1 MIYNTYELIWLFL
14 IYSFL
19 GWMLET
25 ILAATEQR
33 RFVNRG
39 LINGPLCT
47 IYGVPIVILTIFG
60 QELPLFWLFLGAM
73 IVATVTEW
81 ISGHMIERFYHE
93 RWWDYS
99 NVKWNLDGYICLPAS
114 LVWGV
119 LGTIS
124 MRWGNGLLIRLYGF
138 LPEGIGHLLVWIL
151 AGMLVLSMSVPVY
164 ADKSVVVKV
173 EAPADTTD
181 YYMTVDSGG
190 VGVDIYPSTD
200 EKGEKLND
208 KTVKDGT
215 VLHIEGETE
224 KNGETWGYTEYNGRY
239 GYVPLE
245 ELRPS
250 RDAELVKAGIAG
262 STEKETSG
270 VKQGGASDTQN
281 SSAGETQGEAA
292 GMDNTGNAQV
302 QNGEGQGT
310 SAETDSTGS
319 SQAQNG
325 EGQGTSAG
333 ADSTG
338 SSQSQNGEG
347 PGTSAGTDSTGS
359 AQAQNGEVQG
369 PPAASDSTDSSQAQ
383 SGEVQG
389 PPAAEGT
396 TEGGDYAEEAVTKPV
411 NGTAATSFKE
421 ENSWYKSPFI
431 WIGIA
436 TVLAVIGILGY
447 HLKKR

>member
-1 MIYNTYELIWLFL
+1 M
-14 IYSFL
+14 
-19 GWMLET
+19 
-25 ILAATEQR
+25 R
-33 RFVNRG
+33 R
-39 LINGPLCT
+39 CK
-47 IYGVPIVILTIFG
+47 GVF
-60 QELPLFWLFLGAM
+60 
-73 IVATVTEW
+73 
-81 ISGHMIERFYHE
+81 
-93 RWWDYS
+93 
-99 NVKWNLDGYICLPAS
+99 
-114 LVWGV
+114 
-119 LGTIS
+119 
-124 MRWGNGLLIRLYGF
+124 
-138 LPEGIGHLLVWIL
+138 L

-200 EKGEKLND
+200 GKGEKLND

-224 KNGETWGYTEYNGRY
+224 KNGETWGYTKYNGRY

-250 RDAELVKAGIAG
+250 KDAELAKAGIAG
-262 STEKETSG
+262 GTEKETSA
-270 VKQGGASDTQN
+270 VNQGDASDTQD
-281 SSAGETQGEAA
+281 SAA
-292 GMDNTGNAQV
+292 
-302 QNGEGQGT
+302 GEGQGT
-310 SAETDSTGS
+310 SAGTASTGSSQAQNDEGQGTSAGTDNTGS

-325 EGQGTSAG
+325 EGQGTSA
-333 ADSTG
+333 AD
-338 SSQSQNGEG
+338 
-347 PGTSAGTDSTGS
+347 
-359 AQAQNGEVQG
+359 
-369 PPAASDSTDSSQAQ
+369 
-383 SGEVQG
+383 
-389 PPAAEGT
+389 GT
-396 TEGGDYAEEAVTKPV
+396 TEGGGSVDEAVTKPV

>member
-1 MIYNTYELIWLFL
+1 MK
-14 IYSFL
+14 
-19 GWMLET
+19 
-25 ILAATEQR
+25 R
-33 RFVNRG
+33 
-39 LINGPLCT
+39 C
-47 IYGVPIVILTIFG
+47 
-60 QELPLFWLFLGAM
+60 
-73 IVATVTEW
+73 
-81 ISGHMIERFYHE
+81 
-93 RWWDYS
+93 
-99 NVKWNLDGYICLPAS
+99 K
-114 LVWGV
+114 GV
-119 LGTIS
+119 L
-124 MRWGNGLLIRLYGF
+124 
-138 LPEGIGHLLVWIL
+138 L
-151 AGMLVLSMSVPVY
+151 AGMLVLSLSVPVY

-200 EKGEKLND
+200 GKGEKLND
-208 KTVKDGT
+208 KTVRDGT

-250 RDAELVKAGIAG
+250 KDAELAKAGIAG
-262 STEKETSG
+262 GTEKETSA
-270 VKQGGASDTQN
+270 VNQGDASDTQD
-281 SSAGETQGEAA
+281 SAA
-292 GMDNTGNAQV
+292 
-302 QNGEGQGT
+302 
-310 SAETDSTGS
+310 
-319 SQAQNG
+319 G

-333 ADSTG
+333 TASTG
-338 SSQSQNGEG
+338 
-347 PGTSAGTDSTGS
+347 
-359 AQAQNGEVQG
+359 
-369 PPAASDSTDSSQAQ
+369 SSQAQ

-389 PPAAEGT
+389 PPAADGT
-396 TEGGDYAEEAVTKPV
+396 TEGGKSADEAVTKPV

>member
-1 MIYNTYELIWLFL
+1 MK
-14 IYSFL
+14 
-19 GWMLET
+19 
-25 ILAATEQR
+25 R
-33 RFVNRG
+33 
-39 LINGPLCT
+39 C
-47 IYGVPIVILTIFG
+47 
-60 QELPLFWLFLGAM
+60 
-73 IVATVTEW
+73 
-81 ISGHMIERFYHE
+81 
-93 RWWDYS
+93 
-99 NVKWNLDGYICLPAS
+99 K
-114 LVWGV
+114 GV
-119 LGTIS
+119 L
-124 MRWGNGLLIRLYGF
+124 
-138 LPEGIGHLLVWIL
+138 L

-200 EKGEKLND
+200 GKGEKLND
-208 KTVKDGT
+208 KTVRDGT

-250 RDAELVKAGIAG
+250 KDAELAKAGIAG
-262 STEKETSG
+262 GTEKETSA
-270 VKQGGASDTQN
+270 VNQGDASDTQD
-281 SSAGETQGEAA
+281 SAAGETQGPPA
-292 GMDNTGNAQV
+292 GTA
-302 QNGEGQGT
+302 
-310 SAETDSTGS
+310 STG
-319 SQAQNG
+319 
-325 EGQGTSAG
+325 
-333 ADSTG
+333 
-338 SSQSQNGEG
+338 
-347 PGTSAGTDSTGS
+347 
-359 AQAQNGEVQG
+359 
-369 PPAASDSTDSSQAQ
+369 SSQAQ

-389 PPAAEGT
+389 PPAADGT
-396 TEGGDYAEEAVTKPV
+396 TEGGESADEAVTKPV

>member
-1 MIYNTYELIWLFL
+1 M
-14 IYSFL
+14 
-19 GWMLET
+19 
-25 ILAATEQR
+25 R
-33 RFVNRG
+33 R
-39 LINGPLCT
+39 C
-47 IYGVPIVILTIFG
+47 
-60 QELPLFWLFLGAM
+60 
-73 IVATVTEW
+73 
-81 ISGHMIERFYHE
+81 
-93 RWWDYS
+93 
-99 NVKWNLDGYICLPAS
+99 K
-114 LVWGV
+114 GV
-119 LGTIS
+119 L
-124 MRWGNGLLIRLYGF
+124 
-138 LPEGIGHLLVWIL
+138 L

-200 EKGEKLND
+200 GKGEKLND
-208 KTVKDGT
+208 KTVRDGT

-250 RDAELVKAGIAG
+250 KDAELAKAGIAG
-262 STEKETSG
+262 GTEKETSG

-281 SSAGETQGEAA
+281 SSAGETQGK
-292 GMDNTGNAQV
+292 V
-302 QNGEGQGT
+302 
-310 SAETDSTGS
+310 
-319 SQAQNG
+319 
-325 EGQGTSAG
+325 
-333 ADSTG
+333 
-338 SSQSQNGEG
+338 
-347 PGTSAGTDSTGS
+347 AGTDSTDS
-359 AQAQNGEVQG
+359 AQAQRGEVQG
-369 PPAASDSTDSSQAQ
+369 PPAASDSTGSAQAQ
-383 SGEVQG
+383 RGEVQG

-411 NGTAATSFKE
+411 NGTVATSFKE

>member
-1 MIYNTYELIWLFL
+1 MK
-14 IYSFL
+14 
-19 GWMLET
+19 
-25 ILAATEQR
+25 R
-33 RFVNRG
+33 
-39 LINGPLCT
+39 C
-47 IYGVPIVILTIFG
+47 
-60 QELPLFWLFLGAM
+60 
-73 IVATVTEW
+73 
-81 ISGHMIERFYHE
+81 
-93 RWWDYS
+93 
-99 NVKWNLDGYICLPAS
+99 K
-114 LVWGV
+114 GV
-119 LGTIS
+119 L
-124 MRWGNGLLIRLYGF
+124 
-138 LPEGIGHLLVWIL
+138 L

-200 EKGEKLND
+200 GKGEKLND
-208 KTVKDGT
+208 KTVRDGT

-250 RDAELVKAGIAG
+250 KDAELAKAGIAG
-262 STEKETSG
+262 STEKETSA
-270 VKQGGASDTQN
+270 VNQGDASDTQN
-281 SSAGETQGEAA
+281 SAA
-292 GMDNTGNAQV
+292 
-302 QNGEGQGT
+302 
-310 SAETDSTGS
+310 
-319 SQAQNG
+319 G

-333 ADSTG
+333 TASTDE
-338 SSQSQNGEG
+338 S
-347 PGTSAGTDSTGS
+347 
-359 AQAQNGEVQG
+359 QAQRGEVQG
-369 PPAASDSTDSSQAQ
+369 PPAGTASTASSQAQ

-389 PPAAEGT
+389 PPAADGT
-396 TEGGDYAEEAVTKPV
+396 TEGGESVDEAVTKPV

>member
-1 MIYNTYELIWLFL
+1 MK
-14 IYSFL
+14 
-19 GWMLET
+19 
-25 ILAATEQR
+25 R
-33 RFVNRG
+33 
-39 LINGPLCT
+39 C
-47 IYGVPIVILTIFG
+47 
-60 QELPLFWLFLGAM
+60 
-73 IVATVTEW
+73 
-81 ISGHMIERFYHE
+81 
-93 RWWDYS
+93 
-99 NVKWNLDGYICLPAS
+99 K
-114 LVWGV
+114 GV
-119 LGTIS
+119 L
-124 MRWGNGLLIRLYGF
+124 
-138 LPEGIGHLLVWIL
+138 L

-200 EKGEKLND
+200 GKGEKLND
-208 KTVKDGT
+208 KTVRDGT

-250 RDAELVKAGIAG
+250 KDAELAKAGIAG
-262 STEKETSG
+262 STEKETSA
-270 VKQGGASDTQN
+270 VNQGDASDTQN
-281 SSAGETQGEAA
+281 SAAGETQGKAA
-292 GMDNTGNAQV
+292 GTDN
-302 QNGEGQGT
+302 
-310 SAETDSTGS
+310 TGS

-325 EGQGTSAG
+325 EGQGA
-333 ADSTG
+333 
-338 SSQSQNGEG
+338 
-347 PGTSAGTDSTGS
+347 SAGTASTG
-359 AQAQNGEVQG
+359 
-369 PPAASDSTDSSQAQ
+369 SSQAQ

-389 PPAAEGT
+389 PPAADGT
-396 TEGGDYAEEAVTKPV
+396 TEGGKSADEAVTKPV

>member
-1 MIYNTYELIWLFL
+1 M
-14 IYSFL
+14 
-19 GWMLET
+19 
-25 ILAATEQR
+25 R
-33 RFVNRG
+33 R
-39 LINGPLCT
+39 C
-47 IYGVPIVILTIFG
+47 
-60 QELPLFWLFLGAM
+60 
-73 IVATVTEW
+73 
-81 ISGHMIERFYHE
+81 
-93 RWWDYS
+93 
-99 NVKWNLDGYICLPAS
+99 K
-114 LVWGV
+114 GV
-119 LGTIS
+119 L
-124 MRWGNGLLIRLYGF
+124 
-138 LPEGIGHLLVWIL
+138 L

-250 RDAELVKAGIAG
+250 KDAELAKAGIAG

-281 SSAGETQGEAA
+281 SSAGETPGEAA
-292 GMDNTGNAQV
+292 GTDSTDSAQAQNGERPGTSAGTDSTDSAQA

-310 SAETDSTGS
+310 SAGTDNTGS

-333 ADSTG
+333 TASTG
-338 SSQSQNGEG
+338 SSQ
-347 PGTSAGTDSTGS
+347 
-359 AQAQNGEVQG
+359 AQRGEVQG
-369 PPAASDSTDSSQAQ
+369 PPAAD
-383 SGEVQG
+383 
-389 PPAAEGT
+389 GT
-396 TEGGDYAEEAVTKPV
+396 TEGGESVDEAVTKPV

-436 TVLAVIGILGY
+436 TGVAVIGILGY

>member
-1 MIYNTYELIWLFL
+1 MK
-14 IYSFL
+14 
-19 GWMLET
+19 
-25 ILAATEQR
+25 R
-33 RFVNRG
+33 
-39 LINGPLCT
+39 C
-47 IYGVPIVILTIFG
+47 
-60 QELPLFWLFLGAM
+60 
-73 IVATVTEW
+73 
-81 ISGHMIERFYHE
+81 
-93 RWWDYS
+93 
-99 NVKWNLDGYICLPAS
+99 K
-114 LVWGV
+114 GV
-119 LGTIS
+119 L
-124 MRWGNGLLIRLYGF
+124 
-138 LPEGIGHLLVWIL
+138 L

-200 EKGEKLND
+200 GKGEKLND
-208 KTVKDGT
+208 KTVRDGT

-250 RDAELVKAGIAG
+250 KDAELAKAGIAG
-262 STEKETSG
+262 GTEKETSA
-270 VKQGGASDTQN
+270 VNQGDASDTQD
-281 SSAGETQGEAA
+281 SAA
-292 GMDNTGNAQV
+292 
-302 QNGEGQGT
+302 GEGQGT
-310 SAETDSTGS
+310 SAGTASTGSSQAQNDEGQGTSAGTGRIHGS

-333 ADSTG
+333 MASTDEAKAQRGEVQGPPAGTASTG
-338 SSQSQNGEG
+338 SSQ
-347 PGTSAGTDSTGS
+347 
-359 AQAQNGEVQG
+359 AQRGEVQG
-369 PPAASDSTDSSQAQ
+369 PPAAD
-383 SGEVQG
+383 
-389 PPAAEGT
+389 GT
-396 TEGGDYAEEAVTKPV
+396 TEGGGSVDEAVTKPV

>member
-1 MIYNTYELIWLFL
+1 MK
-14 IYSFL
+14 
-19 GWMLET
+19 
-25 ILAATEQR
+25 R
-33 RFVNRG
+33 
-39 LINGPLCT
+39 CK
-47 IYGVPIVILTIFG
+47 GVF
-60 QELPLFWLFLGAM
+60 
-73 IVATVTEW
+73 
-81 ISGHMIERFYHE
+81 
-93 RWWDYS
+93 
-99 NVKWNLDGYICLPAS
+99 
-114 LVWGV
+114 
-119 LGTIS
+119 
-124 MRWGNGLLIRLYGF
+124 
-138 LPEGIGHLLVWIL
+138 L

-164 ADKSVVVKV
+164 ADKSVVMKV

-200 EKGEKLND
+200 GKGEKLND
-208 KTVKDGT
+208 KTVRDGT

-250 RDAELVKAGIAG
+250 KDAELAKAGIAG
-262 STEKETSG
+262 GTEKETSA
-270 VKQGGASDTQN
+270 VNQGDASDTQD
-281 SSAGETQGEAA
+281 SAA
-292 GMDNTGNAQV
+292 
-302 QNGEGQGT
+302 
-310 SAETDSTGS
+310 
-319 SQAQNG
+319 G

-333 ADSTG
+333 
-338 SSQSQNGEG
+338 
-347 PGTSAGTDSTGS
+347 TDSTDS
-359 AQAQNGEVQG
+359 SQAQRGEVQG
-369 PPAASDSTDSSQAQ
+369 PPAASDRTGSSQAQ

-396 TEGGDYAEEAVTKPV
+396 TEDGDYAEEAVTKPV

-436 TVLAVIGILGY
+436 TVVAVIGILGY

>member
-1 MIYNTYELIWLFL
+1 M
-14 IYSFL
+14 
-19 GWMLET
+19 
-25 ILAATEQR
+25 R
-33 RFVNRG
+33 R
-39 LINGPLCT
+39 C
-47 IYGVPIVILTIFG
+47 
-60 QELPLFWLFLGAM
+60 
-73 IVATVTEW
+73 
-81 ISGHMIERFYHE
+81 
-93 RWWDYS
+93 
-99 NVKWNLDGYICLPAS
+99 K
-114 LVWGV
+114 GV
-119 LGTIS
+119 L
-124 MRWGNGLLIRLYGF
+124 
-138 LPEGIGHLLVWIL
+138 L

-200 EKGEKLND
+200 GKGEKLND
-208 KTVKDGT
+208 KTVRDGT

-224 KNGETWGYTEYNGRY
+224 KNGETWGYTKYNGRY

-250 RDAELVKAGIAG
+250 KDAELAKAGIAG
-262 STEKETSG
+262 GTEKETSA
-270 VKQGGASDTQN
+270 VNQGDASDTQD
-281 SSAGETQGEAA
+281 SAA
-292 GMDNTGNAQV
+292 
-302 QNGEGQGT
+302 
-310 SAETDSTGS
+310 
-319 SQAQNG
+319 G

-333 ADSTG
+333 TASTDE
-338 SSQSQNGEG
+338 SQTQR
-347 PGTSAGTDSTGS
+347 
-359 AQAQNGEVQG
+359 GEVQG
-369 PPAASDSTDSSQAQ
+369 PPAGTASTGSSQAQ

-389 PPAAEGT
+389 PPAADGT
-396 TEGGDYAEEAVTKPV
+396 TEGGESVDEAVTKPV

>member
-1 MIYNTYELIWLFL
+1 M
-14 IYSFL
+14 
-19 GWMLET
+19 
-25 ILAATEQR
+25 R
-33 RFVNRG
+33 R
-39 LINGPLCT
+39 C
-47 IYGVPIVILTIFG
+47 
-60 QELPLFWLFLGAM
+60 
-73 IVATVTEW
+73 
-81 ISGHMIERFYHE
+81 
-93 RWWDYS
+93 
-99 NVKWNLDGYICLPAS
+99 K
-114 LVWGV
+114 GV
-119 LGTIS
+119 L
-124 MRWGNGLLIRLYGF
+124 
-138 LPEGIGHLLVWIL
+138 L

-369 PPAASDSTDSSQAQ
+369 PPAA
-383 SGEVQG
+383 
-389 PPAAEGT
+389 EGT

>member
-1 MIYNTYELIWLFL
+1 M
-14 IYSFL
+14 
-19 GWMLET
+19 
-25 ILAATEQR
+25 R
-33 RFVNRG
+33 R
-39 LINGPLCT
+39 C
-47 IYGVPIVILTIFG
+47 
-60 QELPLFWLFLGAM
+60 
-73 IVATVTEW
+73 
-81 ISGHMIERFYHE
+81 
-93 RWWDYS
+93 
-99 NVKWNLDGYICLPAS
+99 K
-114 LVWGV
+114 GV
-119 LGTIS
+119 L
-124 MRWGNGLLIRLYGF
+124 
-138 LPEGIGHLLVWIL
+138 L

-250 RDAELVKAGIAG
+250 KDAELAKAGIAG

-302 QNGEGQGT
+302 QNGEEPGT

-389 PPAAEGT
+389 PPAAERT

>member
-1 MIYNTYELIWLFL
+1 MK
-14 IYSFL
+14 
-19 GWMLET
+19 
-25 ILAATEQR
+25 R
-33 RFVNRG
+33 
-39 LINGPLCT
+39 C
-47 IYGVPIVILTIFG
+47 
-60 QELPLFWLFLGAM
+60 
-73 IVATVTEW
+73 
-81 ISGHMIERFYHE
+81 
-93 RWWDYS
+93 
-99 NVKWNLDGYICLPAS
+99 K
-114 LVWGV
+114 GV
-119 LGTIS
+119 L
-124 MRWGNGLLIRLYGF
+124 
-138 LPEGIGHLLVWIL
+138 L
-151 AGMLVLSMSVPVY
+151 AGMLMLSMSVPVY
-164 ADKSVVVKV
+164 ADKSAVVKV

-200 EKGEKLND
+200 GKGEKLND
-208 KTVKDGT
+208 KTVRDGT

-250 RDAELVKAGIAG
+250 KDAELAKAGIAG
-262 STEKETSG
+262 STEKETSA
-270 VKQGGASDTQN
+270 VNQGDASDTQD
-281 SSAGETQGEAA
+281 SAA
-292 GMDNTGNAQV
+292 GK
-302 QNGEGQGT
+302 GQGT
-310 SAETDSTGS
+310 SAGTASTGS

-333 ADSTG
+333 TASTG
-338 SSQSQNGEG
+338 SSQAQNDEGQGASAGTASTGSSQAQNGEG
-347 PGTSAGTDSTGS
+347 QGTSAGMASTDESQT
-359 AQAQNGEVQG
+359 QRGEVQG
-369 PPAASDSTDSSQAQ
+369 PPAASASTGSSQAQ

-389 PPAAEGT
+389 PPAADGT
-396 TEGGDYAEEAVTKPV
+396 TEGGESVDEAVTKPV

>member
-1 MIYNTYELIWLFL
+1 M
-14 IYSFL
+14 
-19 GWMLET
+19 
-25 ILAATEQR
+25 R
-33 RFVNRG
+33 R
-39 LINGPLCT
+39 C
-47 IYGVPIVILTIFG
+47 
-60 QELPLFWLFLGAM
+60 
-73 IVATVTEW
+73 
-81 ISGHMIERFYHE
+81 
-93 RWWDYS
+93 
-99 NVKWNLDGYICLPAS
+99 K
-114 LVWGV
+114 GV
-119 LGTIS
+119 L
-124 MRWGNGLLIRLYGF
+124 
-138 LPEGIGHLLVWIL
+138 L

-310 SAETDSTGS
+310 SA
-319 SQAQNG
+319 
-325 EGQGTSAG
+325 
-333 ADSTG
+333 
-338 SSQSQNGEG
+338 
-347 PGTSAGTDSTGS
+347 GTDSTGS

-396 TEGGDYAEEAVTKPV
+396 TEDGAYAEEAVTKPV

>member
-1 MIYNTYELIWLFL
+1 M
-14 IYSFL
+14 
-19 GWMLET
+19 
-25 ILAATEQR
+25 R
-33 RFVNRG
+33 R
-39 LINGPLCT
+39 C
-47 IYGVPIVILTIFG
+47 
-60 QELPLFWLFLGAM
+60 
-73 IVATVTEW
+73 
-81 ISGHMIERFYHE
+81 
-93 RWWDYS
+93 
-99 NVKWNLDGYICLPAS
+99 K
-114 LVWGV
+114 GV
-119 LGTIS
+119 L
-124 MRWGNGLLIRLYGF
+124 
-138 LPEGIGHLLVWIL
+138 L

-250 RDAELVKAGIAG
+250 KDAELVEGRNRREHGERDFRSEAGRSIRYAELLSRRNSGG
-262 STEKETSG
+262 SS
-270 VKQGGASDTQN
+270 
-281 SSAGETQGEAA
+281 

-302 QNGEGQGT
+302 QNGEEPGT
-310 SAETDSTGS
+310 SAET
-319 SQAQNG
+319 
-325 EGQGTSAG
+325 
-333 ADSTG
+333 DSTG

>member
-1 MIYNTYELIWLFL
+1 M
-14 IYSFL
+14 
-19 GWMLET
+19 
-25 ILAATEQR
+25 R
-33 RFVNRG
+33 R
-39 LINGPLCT
+39 CK
-47 IYGVPIVILTIFG
+47 GV
-60 QELPLFWLFLGAM
+60 
-73 IVATVTEW
+73 
-81 ISGHMIERFYHE
+81 
-93 RWWDYS
+93 
-99 NVKWNLDGYICLPAS
+99 
-114 LVWGV
+114 
-119 LGTIS
+119 
-124 MRWGNGLLIRLYGF
+124 
-138 LPEGIGHLLVWIL
+138 IL

-164 ADKSVVVKV
+164 ADKSAVVKV

-200 EKGEKLND
+200 GKGEKLND

-250 RDAELVKAGIAG
+250 KDAELAKAGIAG
-262 STEKETSG
+262 GTEKETSA
-270 VKQGGASDTQN
+270 VNQGDASDTQD
-281 SSAGETQGEAA
+281 SAA
-292 GMDNTGNAQV
+292 
-302 QNGEGQGT
+302 
-310 SAETDSTGS
+310 
-319 SQAQNG
+319 G

-333 ADSTG
+333 MASTDE
-338 SSQSQNGEG
+338 S
-347 PGTSAGTDSTGS
+347 
-359 AQAQNGEVQG
+359 QAQRGEVQG
-369 PPAASDSTDSSQAQ
+369 PPAGTVSTGNSQAQ

-389 PPAAEGT
+389 PPAADGT
-396 TEGGDYAEEAVTKPV
+396 TEGGESADEAVTKPV

>member
-1 MIYNTYELIWLFL
+1 M
-14 IYSFL
+14 
-19 GWMLET
+19 
-25 ILAATEQR
+25 R
-33 RFVNRG
+33 R
-39 LINGPLCT
+39 C
-47 IYGVPIVILTIFG
+47 
-60 QELPLFWLFLGAM
+60 
-73 IVATVTEW
+73 
-81 ISGHMIERFYHE
+81 
-93 RWWDYS
+93 
-99 NVKWNLDGYICLPAS
+99 K
-114 LVWGV
+114 GV
-119 LGTIS
+119 L
-124 MRWGNGLLIRLYGF
+124 
-138 LPEGIGHLLVWIL
+138 L

-250 RDAELVKAGIAG
+250 KDAELAKAGIAG
-262 STEKETSG
+262 STEKETSA
-270 VKQGGASDTQN
+270 VNQGDASDTQN
-281 SSAGETQGEAA
+281 SAAGETQGKAA
-292 GMDNTGNAQV
+292 GTDN
-302 QNGEGQGT
+302 
-310 SAETDSTGS
+310 TGS

-333 ADSTG
+333 TDNTG
-338 SSQSQNGEG
+338 NS
-347 PGTSAGTDSTGS
+347 
-359 AQAQNGEVQG
+359 QAQNGEG
-369 PPAASDSTDSSQAQ
+369 
-383 SGEVQG
+383 QG

>member
-1 MIYNTYELIWLFL
+1 M
-14 IYSFL
+14 
-19 GWMLET
+19 
-25 ILAATEQR
+25 R
-33 RFVNRG
+33 R
-39 LINGPLCT
+39 CK
-47 IYGVPIVILTIFG
+47 GVF
-60 QELPLFWLFLGAM
+60 
-73 IVATVTEW
+73 
-81 ISGHMIERFYHE
+81 
-93 RWWDYS
+93 
-99 NVKWNLDGYICLPAS
+99 
-114 LVWGV
+114 
-119 LGTIS
+119 
-124 MRWGNGLLIRLYGF
+124 
-138 LPEGIGHLLVWIL
+138 L

-164 ADKSVVVKV
+164 ADKSVVAKV

-200 EKGEKLND
+200 GKGEKLND
-208 KTVKDGT
+208 KTVRDGT

-250 RDAELVKAGIAG
+250 KDAELAKAGIAG
-262 STEKETSG
+262 STEKETSA
-270 VKQGGASDTQN
+270 VNQGDASDTQD
-281 SSAGETQGEAA
+281 SAA
-292 GMDNTGNAQV
+292 
-302 QNGEGQGT
+302 GEGQGT
-310 SAETDSTGS
+310 SAGTDNTGS

-333 ADSTG
+333 MASTDE
-338 SSQSQNGEG
+338 S
-347 PGTSAGTDSTGS
+347 
-359 AQAQNGEVQG
+359 QAQRGEVQG
-369 PPAASDSTDSSQAQ
+369 PPAAD
-383 SGEVQG
+383 
-389 PPAAEGT
+389 GT
-396 TEGGDYAEEAVTKPV
+396 TEGGESADEAVTKPV